1 MSIERARELSREA
14 LALLGEGR
22 FEEALARAEQAVAL
36 APHDAEAHIQRGI
49 ALSSLGRAE
58 DAERAFQDA
67 QTYSPYSA
75 KARYNHA
82 VHRFQQ
88 DDLQGALNL
97 ADEAVKLDPRHESA
111 RTLRDQLRE
120 AMGLIPASDP
130 KPRPQEAP
138 APVPMQPLPPDPGA
152 PYAPGRHQLLFV
164 EKLGPVWRFVGW
176 ALAALNLAS
185 NTVYTRLV
193 SANVPRDAGFMDES
207 VMRAARDPNLQMAII
222 GMLGS
227 WVAIFLFTAFDIA
240 DKRASWLWLLPISV
254 CSCMLGWLLLPI
266 YLLTVRKPA

>member
-1 MSIERARELSREA
+1 MSIERARELCREA

-49 ALSSLGRAE
+49 ALSSLGRADE
-58 DAERAFQDA
+58 AERAFQEA
-67 QTYSPYSA
+67 EKYSPYSA

-88 DDLQGALNL
+88 DDLQGALQL
-97 ADEAVKLDPRHESA
+97 AEEAVKLDPRHESA
-111 RTLRDQLRE
+111 RVLRDRLRE
-120 AMGLIPASDP
+120 ALGLIPASDP
-130 KPRPQEAP
+130 LPRPQAAP
-138 APVPMQPLPPDPGA
+138 EPSPMQPLSQLDS
-152 PYAPGRHQLLFV
+152 PYGPGRHQLLFV
-164 EKLGPVWRFVGW
+164 ERMGPIWRSLGWM
-176 ALAALNLAS
+176 LAGLNLLS
-185 NTVYTRLV
+185 NTVYYRLV
-193 SANVPRDAGFMDES
+193 AANVPRDAGFMDES

-254 CSCMLGWLLLPI
+254 CSCMLGWLLLPL
-266 YLLTVRKPA
+266 YLLSVRKPA